1 MKEIININFFLYICI
16 LIPFSFIIGIAV
28 TELFVFITVL
38 FFLYKNR
45 DVNYYKDKK
54 FIFLILFSIY
64 IFLNALIQTSYQDLK
79 LQSFFHFRFSIFA
92 LSIFFVMN
100 FFKDKIRLDNYL
112 NVLVFSFTFFLI
124 LDAYIQYF
132 FGQNIFGF
140 KIIQNRISGIFGDE
154 LILGSYLVR
163 ILPLILWVIFFHR
176 LDVKKNENFLSIF
189 FILYFITIYLSAGRT
204 SFLLLL
210 IFLFFLVIFFKPLR
224 KVTIISSVFLFLFI
238 TFTSFVQ
245 IGKSDPSSRL
255 IIKTFNE
262 IQTKYDINKNYKITK
277 RDKNFSKKEKK
288 LSKDFFIFST
298 EHTGHYILAYHLFK
312 LSPIFGN
319 GPEGFKS
326 YCRSVNYD
334 SDIGMCSTHPHNT
347 MMQILAET
355 GFLGFIFYLIGFFFI
370 FLKIFQF
377 RKKYNNDPRIFCF
390 LSCSVAI
397 IINLFPFL
405 PNGDFFNNWMLA
417 ISYYYIGLYLFEYN
431 NLVKQ

>member
-1 MKEIININFFLYICI
+1 MRIFIYFFYLIFYHDIFKCWKNFFLIVI
-16 LIPFSFIIGIAV
+16 
-28 TELFVFITVL
+28 
-38 FFLYKNR
+38 N
-45 DVNYYKDKK
+45 
-54 FIFLILFSIY
+54 FSI
-64 IFLNALIQTSYQDLK
+64 
-79 LQSFFHFRFSIFA
+79 
-92 LSIFFVMN
+92 
-100 FFKDKIRLDNYL
+100 
-112 NVLVFSFTFFLI
+112 
-124 LDAYIQYF
+124 
-132 FGQNIFGF
+132 
-140 KIIQNRISGIFGDE
+140 
-154 LILGSYLVR
+154 
-163 ILPLILWVIFFHR
+163 
-176 LDVKKNENFLSIF
+176 
-189 FILYFITIYLSAGRT
+189 
-204 SFLLLL
+204 
-210 IFLFFLVIFFKPLR
+210 FFLVIFFKPLR

-288 LSKDFFIFST
+288 IIKRFFLFFST

-377 RKKYNNDPRIFCF
+377 RKI
-390 LSCSVAI
+390 
-397 IINLFPFL
+397 
-405 PNGDFFNNWMLA
+405 
-417 ISYYYIGLYLFEYN
+417 
-431 NLVKQ
+431 